1 MSSWQSTQ
9 SIVAHL
15 PGRAVHREPPARAV
29 RPTFGP
35 PRPRFLRRRGSSA
48 RAIASPLRG
57 NVVPA
62 AVLSLLCLSQPL
74 AAAPVSLDCRY
85 PQSADP
91 EGGLRSAEVP
101 LEFRFTIDREAGTA
115 RMRSGEFE
123 ADLELRFS
131 RRHLTLFQTTANESL
146 YVTTIVF
153 DAFDESDLYRST
165 HSRHAII
172 GGLGEL
178 RASQYYGRC
187 EPVLDEDGEPAA

>member
-1 MSSWQSTQ
+1 MSSWQSTH

-29 RPTFGP
+29 PPTVGP
-35 PRPRFLRRRGSSA
+35 PRPRFLRRRGSGA
-48 RAIASPLRG
+48 MASPLRG
-57 NVVPA
+57 TVVPA

>member
-1 MSSWQSTQ
+1 MLLSAGSPRR
-9 SIVAHL
+9 H
-15 PGRAVHREPPARAV
+15 RAGDARAS
-29 RPTFGP
+29 RS
-35 PRPRFLRRRGSSA
+35 RSILCAAAALSFLYL
-48 RAIASPLRG
+48 SP
-57 NVVPA
+57 
-62 AVLSLLCLSQPL
+62 PL
-74 AAAPVSLDCRY
+74 AAAPVALDCRY

-123 ADLELRFS
+123 ADLELRFH
-131 RRHLTLFQTTANESL
+131 RRHLTLFQTTASESL

-153 DAFDESDLYRST
+153 EAFDESDLYRSV

-187 EPVLDEDGEPAA
+187 EPVLDENGEPDA